1 MARTRGSAQGRA
13 CLAQGAGLQ
22 RANACSVCGAW
33 MTEEK
38 KKKKWDLTRQGGM
51 WSAMEWIRRDA
62 GALLVVAIRV
72 DDMAFSVAPG
82 MTPKDAVDMLRDE
95 LPSLLA
101 MLKQKQ
107 EAGKA
112 RAVSLRSGEATR

>member
-1 MARTRGSAQGRA
+1 MSWA
-13 CLAQGAGLQ
+13 CLAQGAGLLAQ
-22 RANACSVCGAW
+22 TLEVCVVD
-33 MTEEK
+33 EK

-51 WSAMEWIRRDA
+51 WSAMEWIRRDS
-62 GALLVVAIRV
+62 GALLVVALRV

-82 MTPKDAVDMLRDE
+82 MAPRDAVELLREE

-101 MLKQKQ
+101 MLEQQK

-112 RAVSLRSGEATR
+112 RAVTVRSGDATR